1 MKSFIVSIIL
11 ISFSFGY
18 AQKSKLTPE
27 HYQNIRKAFRD
38 KMPDNSV
45 AVLFSAPIRNRAND
59 VDYVY
64 HQDPHFFYLTG
75 WHQPH
80 SVILIYKNPQ
90 RDQQGSYFEKIYVPE
105 RDNYM
110 EMWNGKRYSLEH
122 VKQLGFGRVAERKA
136 FKADIQN
143 LDSFDGVL
151 MLEFK
156 NDIRNQKMYVFK
168 NGKRYKVDD
177 PNDLFDLKAAF
188 RDAINLPADFSPL
201 LQSAYQTIMASDEN
215 NLAQITE
222 KLNNIVQQDSSLIE
236 NEIIKG
242 FVKNPLQKHYNE
254 IQRKIALELRNYNF
268 DIETIP
274 SIMADMREI
283 KTDDEIELL
292 KKAVAIS
299 VVGQIEVMKAMHPKM
314 SEREIQGIHE
324 FVYRKYGAA
333 DEGYPSI
340 VGAGENGCVLHYIEN
355 DKKKLDNELV
365 LMDLGAEFY
374 GYTADVTRTIPA
386 NGVFSPEQK
395 ALYKIVYDSQE
406 AAINAA
412 NVGNSFRS
420 LFQLSYNIV
429 AEGLLGLGIISEH
442 SEAKKYYPHGL
453 SHHIGLDVH
462 DVGGRLYNKK
472 TNESK
477 LLKENMVI
485 TIEPGIY
492 FNKHLLEAI
501 HVVGEEDFKNL
512 PEAIQRV
519 IVNMCFNLGA
529 NRLGKFRNM
538 LYAVSTSNWKEM
550 ANQMEDSRWFGQ
562 VGRRSVELQQMVLE
576 T

>member
-1 MKSFIVSIIL
+1 MKNIFVFIVL

-18 AQKSKLTPE
+18 AQKSKLSAE
-27 HYQNIRKAFRD
+27 HYQNIRKAFRQ
-38 KMPDNSV
+38 KMPDNTV

-80 SVILIYKNPQ
+80 SVLMIYKNPQ

-105 RDNYM
+105 RDDYM
-110 EMWNGKRYSLEH
+110 EMWNGKRYGLDQ
-122 VKQLGFGRVAERKA
+122 VKQLGFERVVERKD
-136 FKADIQN
+136 FKTDIQN
-143 LDSFDGVL
+143 IDSFGNVL
-151 MLEFK
+151 MFEFK
-156 NDIRNQKMYVFK
+156 NDIRNQKMYVFR
-168 NGKRYKVDD
+168 NGKRYKTDD

-188 RDAINLPADFSPL
+188 RESINFPVDFNPL
-201 LQSAYQTIMASDEN
+201 LHSAYKTILAAGED
-215 NLAQITE
+215 NLLETLRELQS
-222 KLNNIVQQDSSLIE
+222 IVERDSTLTE
-236 NEIIKG
+236 NEMIKG
-242 FVKNPLQKHYNE
+242 FLQNPLQSHYRE
-254 IQRKIALELRNYNF
+254 IQRKTAFELRNYHF
-268 DIETIP
+268 DTEILP

-283 KTDDEIELL
+283 KTIDEIELL

-355 DKKKLDNELV
+355 DKEELHNQLV

-395 ALYKIVYDSQE
+395 ALYQIVYDSQE

-412 NVGNSFRS
+412 QVGNSFRS
-420 LFQLSYNIV
+420 MYQLSYDIV
-429 AEGLLGLGIISEH
+429 AEGLQRLGIINEP

-462 DVGGRLYNKK
+462 DPGNYG
-472 TNESK
+472 K
-477 LLKENMVI
+477 LEANMVI
-485 TIEPGIY
+485 TVEPGIY
-492 FNKHLLEAI
+492 IPENSPCDAKWWNIGIRIEDDVLVTTNGPVNLSVGVPRDWEGIEALM
-501 HVVGEEDFKNL
+501 GEESVLKDFIL
-512 PEAIQRV
+512 PEIKTLIQ
-519 IVNMCFNLGA
+519 
-529 NRLGKFRNM
+529 
-538 LYAVSTSNWKEM
+538 
-550 ANQMEDSRWFGQ
+550 
-562 VGRRSVELQQMVLE
+562 
-576 T
+576 

>member
-45 AVLFSAPIRNRAND
+45 AILFSAPIRNRAND

-122 VKQLGFGRVAERKA
+122 VKQLGFDRVVERKA
-136 FKADIQN
+136 FMADIQN

-156 NDIRNQKMYVFK
+156 NDIRNQKMYVFRD
-168 NGKRYKVDD
+168 GKRYKVDD

-188 RDAINLPADFSPL
+188 RDAINLPVDFSPL
-201 LQSAYQTIMASDEN
+201 LQSAYQTILASDEN
-215 NLAQITE
+215 NLAQTIE
-222 KLNNIVQQDSSLIE
+222 KLHNIVQQDSSLIE

-254 IQRKIALELRNYNF
+254 IRRKTALELRNYNF

-283 KTDDEIELL
+283 KTNDEIELL

-355 DKKKLDNELV
+355 DKKELDNQLV

-412 NVGNSFRS
+412 KVGNSFRS

-429 AEGLLGLGIISEH
+429 AEG
-442 SEAKKYYPHGL
+442 
-453 SHHIGLDVH
+453 
-462 DVGGRLYNKK
+462 
-472 TNESK
+472 
-477 LLKENMVI
+477 
-485 TIEPGIY
+485 
-492 FNKHLLEAI
+492 
-501 HVVGEEDFKNL
+501 
-512 PEAIQRV
+512 
-519 IVNMCFNLGA
+519 
-529 NRLGKFRNM
+529 
-538 LYAVSTSNWKEM
+538 
-550 ANQMEDSRWFGQ
+550 
-562 VGRRSVELQQMVLE
+562 
-576 T
+576 

>member
-11 ISFSFGY
+11 ICFSFGY

-122 VKQLGFGRVAERKA
+122 VKQLGFDRVAERKS

-188 RDAINLPADFSPL
+188 RDAINLPVDFSPL
-201 LQSAYQTIMASDEN
+201 LQSAYQTILASDEN
-215 NLAQITE
+215 NLAQTIE
-222 KLNNIVQQDSSLIE
+222 KLHNIVQQDSSLIE

-254 IQRKIALELRNYNF
+254 IQRKTALELRNYNF

-283 KTDDEIELL
+283 KTNDEIELL

-355 DKKKLDNELV
+355 DKKELDNQLV

-412 NVGNSFRS
+412 KVGNSFRS
-420 LFQLSYNIV
+420 LFQLSYDIV

-462 DVGGRLYNKK
+462 DPGNYGYL
-472 TNESK
+472 ES
-477 LLKENMVI
+477 NMII
-485 TIEPGIY
+485 TVEPGIY
-492 FNKHLLEAI
+492 IPKNSPCDPRWWNIGIRIEDDVLITEDGPVNLSAGAPRDWEGIEAMMQKES
-501 HVVGEEDFKNL
+501 VLKDFIL
-512 PEAIQRV
+512 PDMMTLIQ
-519 IVNMCFNLGA
+519 
-529 NRLGKFRNM
+529 
-538 LYAVSTSNWKEM
+538 
-550 ANQMEDSRWFGQ
+550 
-562 VGRRSVELQQMVLE
+562 
-576 T
+576 